1 MEASESLWH
10 GEDDR
15 AGTERLARPSPVMPA
30 R

>member
-1 MEASESLWH
+1 MEAGESPWR

-15 AGTERLARPSPVMPA
+15 AGTERLARLIPVMLA